1 MADVVRSAKNPVI
14 DREHLRA
21 LCAARGLTPKESAFV
36 IAYLFDTGR
45 NGYRAYLV
53 AYKTKG
59 SPRWAVQEASRVLR
73 RPDVGAVIRE
83 IEDMVPAAIE
93 EAVAV
98 AGITKARVLLE
109 LSHIGL
115 SNMGDYI
122 ELLKQAGELD
132 TSSLT
137 RAQLAAVKTLTV
149 ETYMEGRGEGAR
161 PVRRVKL
168 ELHDK
173 RQALRTI
180 GTELGM
186 FNERRKVDVTV
197 KDETV
202 KRQGEAARQAML
214 EQLAAF
220 ERQQRAIVDITPD
233 AAPLTADPTKPTKP

>member
-1 MADVVRSAKNPVI
+1 MADAVRSAKNPVI
-14 DREHLRA
+14 DREHLQA
-21 LCAARGLTPKESAFV
+21 LCVARGLTSKETAFV

-45 NGYRAYLV
+45 NAYRAYLV

-73 RPDVGAVIRE
+73 RPDVRAVIRE

-122 ELLKQAGELD
+122 ELLTQAGDLD

-137 RAQLAAVKTLTV
+137 RAQLAAIKTLTV

-173 RQALRTI
+173 RQALLTM
-180 GTELGM
+180 GVELGM
-186 FNERRKVDVTV
+186 FNERRNVDVTV
-197 KDETV
+197 KDDTV
-202 KRQGEAARQAML
+202 KRQGEEARQAML
-214 EQLAAF
+214 RHLDQYE
-220 ERQQRAIVDITPD
+220 EWKRQQTIDITPQPVRLPPKD
-233 AAPLTADPTKPTKP
+233 KP